1 MQLNELRLVSE
12 TEFNQWRASWDGIT
26 KPPEEMLNYVARV
39 IMPATTNRMQETVKR
54 ARESLNE
61 N

>member
-12 TEFNQWRASWDGIT
+12 TEFNQWRASWDGVT
-26 KPPEEMLNYVARV
+26 KPPEEMLNYFFKVQEVRRH
-39 IMPATTNRMQETVKR
+39 ATMNKLVKDF
-54 ARESLNE
+54 LNA